1 MKDQTSSRFTHQSSR
16 RKVALGATALTAAF
30 LLPHFAIAAANPTGT
45 TKIGDVTMNSV
56 QFKNNTIN
64 MAGNIYSPK
73 DFNKAGKYAA
83 VVVVHPGGGVK
94 EQAAGLY
101 AQKLAQQGFVVL
113 TFDASHQGASGG
125 MPRFLENPT
134 ERVEDVRSAVDY
146 LTTLA
151 YVDPQ
156 RIGALGICAGG
167 GYAIKAATI
176 EHRIKAVATVS
187 AVDIGAATRK
197 GWDGKGSE
205 ADQIAMLDEVAKQRT
220 AEAAGAKPKYVT
232 YVPVTPD
239 STTPSDLREASDYY
253 LTARG
258 QHPGAPN
265 KMLFTSLDKMLS
277 FTALDQV
284 NSLLVQPSLMIA
296 GSNAGSLWHSQ
307 EAYQKAKG
315 EKELFIVDGATHMT
329 LYDGEKHVGQ
339 ALGKLTPFFKRN
351 LSTAG

>member
-1 MKDQTSSRFTHQSSR
+1 MKNRTNQAAAGNPSR
-16 RKVALGATALTAAF
+16 RK
-30 LLPHFAIAAANPTGT
+30 AIAGAAALSAALLTMPQGALAAATQT
-45 TKIGDVTMNSV
+45 TPLAQGVRMEGVS
-56 QFKNNTIN
+56 FKNNAIK
-64 MAGNIYSPK
+64 MAGNIYTPK
-73 DFNKAGKYAA
+73 GFNKGTKYAT

-101 AQKLAQQGFVVL
+101 AQRLAEQGFVAL

-151 YVDPQ
+151 FVDKE

-167 GYAIKAATI
+167 GYAIKAATS
-176 EHRIKAVATVS
+176 ERRIKAVATVS

-197 GWDGKGSE
+197 GWDGKTAL
-205 ADQIAMLDEVAKQRT
+205 ADQIAPLDAVAKQRT
-220 AEAAGAKPKYVT
+220 AEAAGAKPMYVE
-232 YVPVTPD
+232 YVPSKPD
-239 STTPSDLREASDYY
+239 ATTPPDLREASEYY
-253 LTARG
+253 LTSRG
-258 QHPGAPN
+258 QHPNAPN
-265 KMLFTSLDKMLS
+265 KMLFSSLDKMYA

-284 NSLLVQPSLMIA
+284 QSLLVQPSLFIA
-296 GSNAGSLWHSQ
+296 GSAAGSLWHSE

-329 LYDGEKHVGQ
+329 LYDGKEHV
-339 ALGKLTPFFKRN
+339 ALAIGKLSPFFKRT
-351 LSTAG
+351 L